1 MVRFLYGG
9 IEGRFRDVSGLCLTH
24 FLVDMTICIPASDED
39 RAKRLGDPF
48 PGQEKTLV
56 AVTDDGKNVIIPAGV
71 EAKLTLTDEIQRGI
85 EKAPAER
92 VRTRADRSP
101 EENIRHVHEHVS
113 FALGT
118 MSDEIVEQYMAAN
131 FIPSTA
137 KVLEIG
143 ANIGRNSV
151 LISSILDDPSN
162 LVSLECNPNFIA
174 LLTHNRDI
182 NKAGFHI
189 VDAALSY
196 RRLAMKDWDTVV
208 IGEDGVI
215 PEGHFETRTITF
227 EEITETYG
235 SFDTLVADCEG
246 ALRYILEDCPQLLDG
261 VNLVVM
267 ENDYHHEADYEF
279 VKDML
284 ETRGFERVFVHGPGW
299 GPCTHNFHEVWKLT
313 STS

>member
-9 IEGRFRDVSGLCLTH
+9 IEGRFRDVTGLCLIR
-24 FLVDMTICIPASDED
+24 FLRGMSFHIPASDGA
-39 RAKRLGDPF
+39 RAERLGDPF

-56 AVTDDGKNVIIPAGV
+56 AVTDDGKHVVIPAGV
-71 EAKLTLTDEIQRGI
+71 EARITFTDEIARSA
-85 EKAPAER
+85 EKAPVER
-92 VRTRADRSP
+92 VRTRPEWSP
-101 EENIRHVHEHVS
+101 EENIRHVHANVS
-113 FALGT
+113 FALGI
-118 MSDEIVEQYMAAN
+118 MNDEMVEQRMAAT

-137 KVLEIG
+137 RVLEIG

-151 LISSILDDPSN
+151 LISSILEDPTN
-162 LVSLECNPNFIA
+162 LVSLECNPDFIA

-208 IGEDGVI
+208 IGADGVI
-215 PEGHFETRTITF
+215 PEGHFEVRTVTF
-227 EEITETYG
+227 EDLTETYG

-261 VNLVVM
+261 MKLVVL
-267 ENDYHHEADYEF
+267 ENDYHDIAHYEF
-279 VKDML
+279 VKNML
-284 ETRGFERVFVHGPGW
+284 ELRGFERVFVHGPGW
-299 GPCTHNFHEVWKLT
+299 GPCIDNFHEVWRLD
-313 STS
+313 